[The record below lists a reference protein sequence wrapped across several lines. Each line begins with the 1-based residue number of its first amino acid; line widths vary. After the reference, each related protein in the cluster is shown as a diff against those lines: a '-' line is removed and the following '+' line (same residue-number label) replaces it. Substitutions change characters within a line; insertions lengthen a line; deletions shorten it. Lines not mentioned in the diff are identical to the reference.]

1 MPVEVRTTAC
11 VDSRSLFHRRGYF
24 QRSARRA
31 NGDVVHITGDS
42 RGEVEHCRRLLM
54 RLARRANLRMIEI
67 AEMAGLAEGPEG
79 EEDYLSALATA
90 EVVVEL
96 EPACAAVGELER
108 RLAVMRQDSS
118 LLEQALSDAELLAI
132 IARAADNFEWLIAND
147 PNPDRAARAEADLL
161 EWKARM
167 IPLLDRLGR
176 PKGRPVL
183 RRRKVIA

>member
-1 MPVEVRTTAC
+1 MVVEVRTNPN
-11 VDSRSLFHRRGYF
+11 VDRRSLFWDRGYF

-31 NGDVVHITGDS
+31 NGDVVHITGDN
-42 RGEVEHCRRLLM
+42 RWEVEHCRRLLM

-79 EEDYLSALATA
+79 EEDHLSALATA
-90 EVVVEL
+90 EVVVE
-96 EPACAAVGELER
+96 ECDPIGEFER
-108 RLAVMRQDSS
+108 RLSVMRQDSS
-118 LLEQALSDAELLAI
+118 LLGEALSDAELVAV

-161 EWKARM
+161 AWKERL